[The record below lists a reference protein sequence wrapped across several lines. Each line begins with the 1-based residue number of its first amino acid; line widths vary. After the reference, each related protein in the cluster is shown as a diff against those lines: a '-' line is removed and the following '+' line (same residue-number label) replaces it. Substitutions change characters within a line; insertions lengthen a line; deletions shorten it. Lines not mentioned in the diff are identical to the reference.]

1 MKCARCGKETDTHI
15 MSMLN
20 MDEICMECKGKERKH
35 PMYKA
40 ACEAERAE
48 VLKGNR
54 NYKGLLYG
62 KEIEV

>member
-1 MKCARCGKETDTHI
+1 

-20 MDEICMECKGKERKH
+20 MDEICMECKEKERKH

-54 NYKGLLYG
+54 DYKGLLYG

>member
-1 MKCARCGKETDTHI
+1 MKCQRCGKETDTHT

-20 MDEICMECKGKERKH
+20 MDEICMECKEEERKH

-40 ACEAERAE
+40 ALEAERAE
-48 VLKGNR
+48 VLKGNL

-62 KEIEV
+62 KEIKL